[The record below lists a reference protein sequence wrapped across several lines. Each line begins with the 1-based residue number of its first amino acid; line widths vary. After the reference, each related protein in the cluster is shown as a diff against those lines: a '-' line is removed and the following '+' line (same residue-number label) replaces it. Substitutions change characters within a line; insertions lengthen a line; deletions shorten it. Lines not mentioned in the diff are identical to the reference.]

1 MHVGPI
7 TLAWRVGARV
17 LAEQPRGLYCPGLYC
32 LGCTAQKTLA
42 NMSHCVQVLHV
53 LSCILVGGHT
63 VPEFMYKALE
73 YLLVRMRARQFTAI
87 DVAQTAH
94 IIGTWRAGP
103 ERRGSKRPAVMEL
116 VNEIERASI
125 ELMQIGEMTSRQLAN
140 VLWMF
145 GRLQQQPSQF
155 LFSQLA
161 SRMLTE
167 RVRVLTM
174 LHGVLGAS
182 WHAGNADLSGHNI
195 TSSPQYRLE
204 CHAFQ
209 PLLSSMSL

>member
-1 MHVGPI
+1 MYPGMSCLGSKAPLKGP
-7 TLAWRVGARV
+7 TADSPSGGGAQFANKASVCV
-17 LAEQPRGLYCPGLYC
+17 LAN
-32 LGCTAQKTLA
+32 TAVRSATMA
-42 NMSHCVQVLHV
+42 RRVQVLHV

-63 VPEFMYKALE
+63 VLEFMYKALE
-73 YLLVRMRARQFTAI
+73 YLLVCMRARQFTAI

-94 IIGTWRAGP
+94 IIGTWRGGP

-161 SRMLTE
+161 SRMLSE
-167 RVRVLTM
+167 RVRALTM
-174 LHGVLGAS
+174 LCAVIGAC
-182 WHAGNADLSGHNI
+182 WHAA
-195 TSSPQYRLE
+195 
-204 CHAFQ
+204 HAHLQ
-209 PLLSSMSL
+209 TQWA